1 MTKDPTPILPGQS
14 MDASTE
20 ARDRPQAPQPPPQP
34 PRVPQAPQAKP
45 RPDDESAEVTYRGN
59 STDLSAIGAL
69 ASSALLILTCLTC
82 GSGIYCLP
90 VVPLVL
96 GLIGVLG
103 AKRAVNKEQTRLFSW
118 IGIGTGGLSI
128 LLIIAGFV
136 AYLLFVLFIVLVSQE
151 GRGY

>member
-1 MTKDPTPILPGQS
+1 MTKDQKPILPGQS
-14 MDASTE
+14 LDAPNDADRRPAAPE
-20 ARDRPQAPQPPPQP
+20 APPPSRSP
-34 PRVPQAPQAKP
+34 HAPQAQP
-45 RPDDESAEVTYRGN
+45 RADVDESEVTYRGN
-59 STDLSAIGAL
+59 TTDLSALGAL
-69 ASSALLILTCLTC
+69 ASSALLLLTCLTC

-103 AKRAVNKEQTRLFSW
+103 AKRSVNKEQTRLFSW

-136 AYLLFVLFIVLVSQE
+136 IYLLFVLSIVLIAQE